1 MLIHTV
7 KDLID
12 ELNKLDKDMPIRSIR
27 NKQYSHVDVV
37 INIMYDPE
45 DEFINVVLV
54 HWIFFNFKKRSCWQ
68 NNIRVYCVYIELLK
82 E

>member
-54 HWIFFNFKKRSCWQ
+54 H
-68 NNIRVYCVYIELLK
+68 
-82 E
+82 

>member
-1 MLIHTV
+1 MSIHTV
-7 KDLID
+7 KDLIE

-37 INIMYDPE
+37 IKIMYDPD

-54 HWIFFNFKKRSCWQ
+54 H
-68 NNIRVYCVYIELLK
+68 
-82 E
+82 

>member
-27 NKQYSHVDVV
+27 NK
-37 INIMYDPE
+37 
-45 DEFINVVLV
+45 
-54 HWIFFNFKKRSCWQ
+54 R
-68 NNIRVYCVYIELLK
+68 
-82 E
+82 